1 MQFTSTVRICLLIVI
16 AFVSNRMMSAQTDV
30 CTTRARHI
38 INELRSIQDWDGLH
52 GSFERFRSCD
62 KARIAEEFSYTIS
75 RLLARHWDSVEELV
89 RLSEADKEFKA
100 FILRHIDENI
110 PEEEGQLIER
120 NCREHPPAGG
130 DWLCK
135 AVVDY

>member
-1 MQFTSTVRICLLIVI
+1 M
-16 AFVSNRMMSAQTDV
+16 AWAQANP
-30 CTTRARHI
+30 CTTRARHV
-38 INELRSIQDWDGLH
+38 INDLKSIQNWESFH
-52 GSFERFRSCD
+52 SSFERFRSCD
-62 KARIAEEFSYTIS
+62 RARIAEEFSYTIS
-75 RLLARHWDSVEELV
+75 RLLARHWDDVEELI
-89 RLSEADKEFKA
+89 RLSGEDKDFKS

-130 DWLCK
+130 DWLCR

>member
-1 MQFTSTVRICLLIVI
+1 MF
-16 AFVSNRMMSAQTDV
+16 AQTDV
-30 CTTRARHI
+30 CTARARHI
-38 INELRSIQDWDGLH
+38 INELKGIQDWNGLH
-52 GSFERFRSCD
+52 SSFERFRSCD

-75 RLLARHWDSVEELV
+75 RLLVRHWDSVEELV

>member
-1 MQFTSTVRICLLIVI
+1 MNDLKNVQS
-16 AFVSNRMMSAQTDV
+16 
-30 CTTRARHI
+30 
-38 INELRSIQDWDGLH
+38 WDSFH
-52 GSFERFRSCD
+52 KSFERFGNCD

-75 RLLARHWDSVEELV
+75 RLLARHWDEVAELI
-89 RLSEADKEFKA
+89 RLAAEDAGFKS

-120 NCREHPPAGG
+120 NCRQHPPAGG
-130 DWLCK
+130 DWLCR

>member
-1 MQFTSTVRICLLIVI
+1 VT
-16 AFVSNRMMSAQTDV
+16 SAQVDV
-30 CTTRARHI
+30 CASRTRHI
-38 INELRSIQDWDGLH
+38 ISDLKTTQSWGEFHD
-52 GSFERFRSCD
+52 SFERFRSCD

-75 RLLARHWDSVEELV
+75 RLLARHWDHVEELI
-89 RLSEADKEFKA
+89 RLSEQDKEFKA
-100 FILRHIDENI
+100 FVVRHIDENI

-120 NCREHPPAGG
+120 NCREHPPSGG

>member
-1 MQFTSTVRICLLIVI
+1 LQLIIVALVWNGV
-16 AFVSNRMMSAQTDV
+16 AFAQADV
-30 CTTRARHI
+30 CTTRTRHI
-38 INELRSIQDWDGLH
+38 VSDLKATQSWDGFHSL
-52 GSFERFRSCD
+52 FERFRSCD

-75 RLLARHWDSVEELV
+75 RLLARHWDQVEEV
-89 RLSEADKEFKA
+89 IRLSEQDKDFKA
-100 FILRHIDENI
+100 FIVRHIDENI

-120 NCREHPPAGG
+120 NCREHPPLNG